1 MAETNLINRDSL
13 ARAREIDFVT
23 AFGGS
28 IAKLMEAIGVT
39 RQIPKQAGTALKAY
53 KASGTLDTG
62 IVGEGETIPLSK
74 YKTEAVTIKEITL

>member
-39 RQIPKQAGTALKAY
+39 HRSIG
-53 KASGTLDTG
+53 
-62 IVGEGETIPLSK
+62 
-74 YKTEAVTIKEITL
+74 